1 MERDKKYEYVAKYI
15 SSINGEI
22 YENFGK
28 RYDTE
33 EEVMENAL
41 RSCCVQTTIM
51 RRTVGEWEEVSN
63 EE

>member
-1 MERDKKYEYVAKYI
+1 MEREKKYEYVARYI

-33 EEVMENAL
+33 EEVMENAVW
-41 RSCCVQTTIM
+41 SCGVQTTIM
-51 RRTVGEWEEVSN
+51 RRAVGEWEEVKD
-63 EE
+63 EK